1 MTVLTQSQIFMK
13 ILLYM
18 CYHGCCHCNLVAYIS
33 RDLSFP
39 LFFSLSFP
47 QLMRLFSS
55 RLKLCGH
62 VLGCKEFF
70 PLQKIWAKITPTGCS
85 PEWLSSAGQLQD
97 QDVDKMAGKRKKFIS
112 LSWQSVVGKTFALN
126 SAVKAYYFY
135 HELCKD
141 TYRAEPS
148 FLVICNFRIYEF
160 FFFMKSQIQVCVS
173 SEEFTCLV
181 LHSAIYLQQ
190 FSVGNKTS

>member
-1 MTVLTQSQIFMK
+1 
-13 ILLYM
+13 M

-33 RDLSFP
+33 RDLSFS
-39 LFFSLSFP
+39 LFSSLSFP

-55 RLKLCGH
+55 RLKLCEH

-112 LSWQSVVGKTFALN
+112 LSWQSVVGKTLHLTLQSKLIIFIMSYAKTRTEQSL
-126 SAVKAYYFY
+126 VF
-135 HELCKD
+135 L
-141 TYRAEPS
+141 S
-148 FLVICNFRIYEF
+148 FVTSVYMKF
-160 FFFMKSQIQVCVS
+160 FS
-173 SEEFTCLV
+173 L
-181 LHSAIYLQQ
+181 
-190 FSVGNKTS
+190 